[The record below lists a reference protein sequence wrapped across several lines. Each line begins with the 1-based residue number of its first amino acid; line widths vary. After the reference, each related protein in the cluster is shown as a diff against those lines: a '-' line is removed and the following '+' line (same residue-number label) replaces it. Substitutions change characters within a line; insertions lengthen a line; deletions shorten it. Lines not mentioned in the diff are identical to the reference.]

1 MTPKIEEFYR
11 EIAMSVYN
19 ELPEVGWR
27 KVVYIYQ
34 VICGYSSQNGY
45 FLSSEGQRSKTFVI
59 DGAGFDALLQLR
71 DEMAAEHASGQAW
84 YTANFLLAP
93 DGKFSFDFDY
103 DHLPTFDIMPDPE
116 DWLEEFKKYPRPE
129 LQAQIQDWIDGRVPD
144 KDWRLMV
151 ERLAQLAS

>member
-1 MTPKIEEFYR
+1 
-11 EIAMSVYN
+11 
-19 ELPEVGWR
+19 
-27 KVVYIYQ
+27 
-34 VICGYSSQNGY
+34 
-45 FLSSEGQRSKTFVI
+45 
-59 DGAGFDALLQLR
+59 
-71 DEMAAEHASGQAW
+71 
-84 YTANFLLAP
+84 LAP